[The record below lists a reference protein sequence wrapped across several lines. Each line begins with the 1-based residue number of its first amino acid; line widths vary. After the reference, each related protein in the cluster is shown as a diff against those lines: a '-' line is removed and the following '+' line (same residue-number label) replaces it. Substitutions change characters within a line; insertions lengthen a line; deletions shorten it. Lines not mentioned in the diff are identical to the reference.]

1 MCQSPS
7 RSGTRVLTLPTDRLE
22 GSPILLDSSALLALC
37 LDEPGADVVANAMSG
52 SPMVAMTTANIT
64 ECVSRLLRKGWDSR
78 AVERF
83 LGSLE
88 LAVVREEL
96 SLGLLAGELH
106 ARTRHIG
113 LSTGDALCLA
123 AAARDGYPV
132 LTGDRVWATLDLGI
146 PVVLIR

>member
-1 MCQSPS
+1 
-7 RSGTRVLTLPTDRLE
+7 VPTPPTE
-22 GSPILLDSSALLALC
+22 GLGCSPILLDSSALLALC
-37 LDEPGADVVANAMSG
+37 LDEPGANVVASAMQDA
-52 SPMVAMTTANIT
+52 PMVAMTAANIA
-64 ECVSRLLRKGWDSR
+64 ECTSRLIRKGWEPR

-83 LGSLE
+83 LASME
-88 LAVVREEL
+88 LTVVREEL

-123 AAARDGYPV
+123 AAARDGCPV
-132 LTGDRVWATLDLGI
+132 LTADRVWATLDLGI